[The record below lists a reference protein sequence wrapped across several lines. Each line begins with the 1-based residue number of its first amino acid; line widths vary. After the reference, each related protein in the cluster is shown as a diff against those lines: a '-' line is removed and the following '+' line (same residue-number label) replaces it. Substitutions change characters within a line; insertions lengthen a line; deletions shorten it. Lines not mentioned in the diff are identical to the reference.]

1 MDADAR
7 LARRLKLHELHAL
20 LAAAQ
25 TGSLAKAAGQLALTQ
40 PAISKT
46 VAVLEAKLGLR
57 LLDRTGRG
65 VAPTAEGKVLIA
77 RALNIFAELRHVT
90 EEFEAMA
97 DPTAGELRVVG
108 APILVAGFLPRVL
121 TRLAQDRPGLR
132 YHVLEVDAE
141 QQSRALRSR
150 VADIMVGRAPQGV
163 QSEGIT
169 FEPLYEEKL
178 FIVAGAN
185 HPLVR
190 KRKVTSDDL
199 RQQRW
204 ILPSPDTVIG
214 RLTATS
220 LAALGVPTERPAVT
234 SMSMPLRFQLLA
246 TGQFLTTLPGS
257 LLHLSEM
264 GPMLRPL
271 PFDLPQAASDV
282 GLANLRDV
290 SLPPVARLF
299 AQYAREVAKPLTDL
313 DTTLFGRR
321 RRKRMDEGLPRR

>member
-1 MDADAR
+1 
-7 LARRLKLHELHAL
+7 
-20 LAAAQ
+20 
-25 TGSLAKAAGQLALTQ
+25 
-40 PAISKT
+40 
-46 VAVLEAKLGLR
+46 
-57 LLDRTGRG
+57 
-65 VAPTAEGKVLIA
+65 
-77 RALNIFAELRHVT
+77 
-90 EEFEAMA
+90 
-97 DPTAGELRVVG
+97 
-108 APILVAGFLPRVL
+108 
-121 TRLAQDRPGLR
+121 
-132 YHVLEVDAE
+132 
-141 QQSRALRSR
+141 
-150 VADIMVGRAPQGV
+150 MVGRAPPGA

-169 FEPLYEEKL
+169 FEPLFEEKL

-204 ILPSPDTVIG
+204 IVPPPDTLIG

-220 LAALGVPTERPAVT
+220 LAALGVSTERPAVT

-264 GPMLRPL
+264 GSMLRPL
-271 PFDLPQAASDV
+271 PFDLPQGASDV

-321 RRKRMDEGLPRR
+321 RRNRMDEGSPRR